1 MALCRAIFS
10 TTVVETTDWGCT
22 LFVPQDLR
30 HPKLYAGW
38 CMSGDSSCVTHPVLG
53 ERDREIPT
61 GEREMERLRLYP
73 LRSAGPEQVRGRHL
87 GALVRAISS
96 TTVVETIEVVPSSL
110 CRT

>member
-73 LRSAGPEQVRGRHL
+73 LRSAGPEQVL
-87 GALVRAISS
+87 IMSLVRALFS
-96 TTVVETIEVVPSSL
+96 TTVVETIEVDRL
-110 CRT
+110 FNY